1 MSGTKEQKIATTG
14 VSGSNNQ
21 VKGDVVTICKQIIY
35 QTTTNDQRLINKAKA
50 PDLKLPVQTAL
61 KSKPAESMKN
71 PVESFSCIGEAS
83 SIRESEHNA
92 AEALMKQ
99 LKKELN
105 ITFSI
110 VKNVRKYSN
119 FYNLIE

>member
-1 MSGTKEQKIATTG
+1 MSGTKEQKNTATG
-14 VSGSNNQ
+14 VSGSSNQ
-21 VKGDVVTICKQIIY
+21 VKGDVVTIHQQIIY
-35 QTTTNDQRLINKAKA
+35 QTTTNDQRLINKAKT
-50 PDLKLPVQTAL
+50 PDLKLPVQTA
-61 KSKPAESMKN
+61 ESMKN
-71 PVESFSCIGEAS
+71 PVKSFSCIGEAS

-119 FYNLIE
+119 FYNLIEYNLS